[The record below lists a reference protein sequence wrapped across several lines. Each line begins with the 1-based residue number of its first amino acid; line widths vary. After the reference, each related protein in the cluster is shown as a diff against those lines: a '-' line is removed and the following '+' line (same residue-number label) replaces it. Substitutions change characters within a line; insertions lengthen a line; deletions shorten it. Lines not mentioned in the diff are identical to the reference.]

1 MDGVTSRVTFNTT
14 RSASVCSSVGS
25 YTEASHETNL
35 EIQAEQTHTMC
46 LFKYRPVETLCNVI
60 RICLIFDALTI
71 LAP

>member
-1 MDGVTSRVTFNTT
+1 MTSRVTFNTT

-46 LFKYRPVETLCNVI
+46 LFSQI
-60 RICLIFDALTI
+60 RVMTSELKQSV
-71 LAP
+71 LAGVYNTGNTKEYD